1 MPRIDLSRQ
10 AAQFLRDL
18 PAKQARQIAE
28 KLRLLESDSASLP
41 SETLKGYAPLRRAK
55 SGEFR
60 IIFALEA
67 DVIAVRLI
75 GKRNDDEIYRALERT
90 WKK

>member
-10 AAQFLRDL
+10 AAGFLRGL
-18 PAKQARQIAE
+18 PAKQSRQIAG
-28 KLRLLESDSASLP
+28 KLRLLESDPASLP

-60 IIFALEA
+60 IIFAMDAE
-67 DVIAVRLI
+67 VIAVRLI
-75 GKRNDDEIYRALERT
+75 GKRNDDDIHRALERA